1 MLFLTGVEM
10 GLVLKKTLTGI
21 KVRPHMY
28 CMDGILSLGI
38 QIKTP
43 SEDLLP

>member
-1 MLFLTGVEM
+1 MICLIGTSAVSDWCGDGVSAQEN
-10 GLVLKKTLTGI
+10 L
-21 KVRPHMY
+21 
-28 CMDGILSLGI
+28 DGILSLGI